1 MSSRFSFPVESEQML
16 HALRERQEA
25 AFVSLFKA
33 YYPLLLNYAGR
44 IIRDEEQANDI
55 VQETFCRLFENSEKI
70 SVHVSLKSYLYKTV
84 YNHCIDL
91 LRHRKIAASSMEA
104 GMMDFYI
111 SRVIQLPESELALY
125 DRELGEAIEG
135 AIGHLPERCREVFRL
150 SKICDLSN
158 KQIAEQLGISVKTV
172 ENQMT
177 TAYER
182 LREELKWLL
191 LIIIFQNF

>member
-91 LRHRKIAASSMEA
+91 LRHRKIAASSMEV

>member
-1 MSSRFSFPVESEQML
+1 
-16 HALRERQEA
+16 
-25 AFVSLFKA
+25 
-33 YYPLLLNYAGR
+33 
-44 IIRDEEQANDI
+44 
-55 VQETFCRLFENSEKI
+55 
-70 SVHVSLKSYLYKTV
+70 
-84 YNHCIDL
+84 
-91 LRHRKIAASSMEA
+91 
-104 GMMDFYI
+104 MDFYL

-135 AIGHLPERCREVFRL
+135 AIEQLPERCREVFRL
-150 SKICDLSN
+150 SKVCDLSN

-182 LREELKWLL
+182 LRKDLKWLL

>member
-91 LRHRKIAASSMEA
+91 LRHRKIAASCMEA

>member
-1 MSSRFSFPVESEQML
+1 MSSRLSFPIESEQML
-16 HALRERQEA
+16 HALRERQEE
-25 AFVSLFKA
+25 AFVSLFRA
-33 YYPLLLNYAGR
+33 YYPLLLNYAVR
-44 IIRDEEQANDI
+44 ILRDEEQANDI

-84 YNHCIDL
+84 YNSCVDL
-91 LRHRKIAASSMEA
+91 LRHRKIAASNMEA

-111 SRVIQLPESELALY
+111 SKVVQLPESELALY
-125 DRELGEAIEG
+125 DRELGEAIEE

-150 SKICDLSN
+150 SKICELSN
-158 KQIAEQLGISVKTV
+158 KQIAEQLGVSVKTV

-177 TAYER
+177 TAYGR